1 MILRI
6 FGKDEIIPDIF
17 SISFY
22 KNLPENMAQDYEI
35 AKNLSNILSLKTVL
49 KNLSIVDDVE
59 AEYNAILE
67 EKTRSLP

>member
-1 MILRI
+1 
-6 FGKDEIIPDIF
+6 
-17 SISFY
+17 
-22 KNLPENMAQDYEI
+22 MAQDYEI

-59 AEYNAILE
+59 AEYKAILE